1 MMNDNSPIQPT
12 LLRLNQIIGDDKK
25 NIPPIVP
32 ISKSAWWDGI
42 SKGKYP
48 KPIKLSANTTV
59 WRSDDIQK
67 LMNRIISTSDIQFK
81 K

>member
-1 MMNDNSPIQPT
+1 MNDNSPIQPT

-25 NIPPIVP
+25 NIPPIIP

-42 SKGKYP
+42 KKGKYP

-59 WRSDDIQK
+59 WRSNHIKELIDSLCEQ
-67 LMNRIISTSDIQFK
+67 TV
-81 K
+81 

>member
-1 MMNDNSPIQPT
+1 MNDNSPIQPT

-25 NIPPIVP
+25 NILPIIP

-42 SKGKYP
+42 KKGKYP

-59 WRSDDIQK
+59 WRSDHIQE
-67 LMNRIISTSDIQFK
+67 LIDSLCEQTV
-81 K
+81 

>member
-1 MMNDNSPIQPT
+1 MNDNSPIQPT

-25 NIPPIVP
+25 NILPIIP

-42 SKGKYP
+42 KKGKYP

-59 WRSDDIQK
+59 WRSDDIQE
-67 LMNRIISTSDIQFK
+67 LIDSLCEQTS
-81 K
+81 